1 MKKTL
6 FTITIALVP
15 LCAFASTSANEEA
28 LTVINNQH
36 QTLAALPFD
45 RGFPTAGSAKALQS
59 ELVFQRATQVY
70 LWALPIVNMR
80 AMQKGGATM
89 MGGTAY
95 NKIRPNECLAGLM

>member
-15 LCAFASTSANEEA
+15 LCALASTSANEEA
-28 LTVINNQH
+28 LTVINKQH

-59 ELVFQRATQVY
+59 ELAFQRATQAY
-70 LWALPIVNMR
+70 PIF
-80 AMQKGGATM
+80 TISP
-89 MGGTAY
+89 
-95 NKIRPNECLAGLM
+95 KIHHKTPNISSF